1 MTMSAPLLRSLFARL
16 SLTSPAFPSISRPAV
31 CGMLPSI
38 THLTTIAATTSYS
51 SSSSRSPWHQ
61 SRSFHITTP
70 RSKSVVPA
78 KGSKKQK
85 KGKKRRRGG
94 EAPDPRIMNLKASM
108 PRVVPSPLRF
118 ARNRALRHWTIHRAW
133 MLFQRKERERQ
144 AHELERMYQS
154 MHNACEELRNTSGP
168 GTREEGYLYR
178 VAMEKH
184 GMYGHNAVPIEY
196 ARPQTETPA
205 RQAWNHEWTR

>member
-1 MTMSAPLLRSLFARL
+1 MSAPMFRSLFARL
-16 SLTSPAFPSISRPAV
+16 SLTSPP
-31 CGMLPSI
+31 
-38 THLTTIAATTSYS
+38 LTRATTRSMSPTIAYITTSATNTPS
-51 SSSSRSPWHQ
+51 STSPPTPWRQ
-61 SRSFHITTP
+61 SRSFHITAAQ
-70 RSKSVVPA
+70 SKSVVPA

-85 KGKKRRRGG
+85 KKKKKKGKKGRDDG
-94 EAPDPRIMNLKASM
+94 PDPRIVNLKTSM
-108 PRVVPSPLRF
+108 PRTVPSPLRF

-133 MLFQRKERERQ
+133 LLFQRKERVRRE
-144 AHELERMYQS
+144 HELEKMYQS
-154 MHNACEELRNTSGP
+154 MHNACEELRSTSGP

-205 RQAWNHEWTR
+205 RQAWNHEWTRS

>member
-1 MTMSAPLLRSLFARL
+1 MSVPTFSSLFARL
-16 SLTSPAFPSISRPAV
+16 SLLSSAPASFSATTVGTPSVIRSPATAITSTLLAPLFSRQWP
-31 CGMLPSI
+31 
-38 THLTTIAATTSYS
+38 
-51 SSSSRSPWHQ
+51 Q
-61 SRSFHITTP
+61 SRSFHATGAQE
-70 RSKSVVPA
+70 KSVVPA
-78 KGSKKQK
+78 KGGQNTRKRG
-85 KGKKRRRGG
+85 KGKNVTG
-94 EAPDPRIMNLKASM
+94 PDPRIVTLKAAM
-108 PRVVPSPLRF
+108 PRKVPAPLRF

-133 MLFQRKERERQ
+133 LLYQRKERDRQ

-168 GTREEGYLYR
+168 GTRDEGYLYR

-184 GMYGHNAVPIEY
+184 GAYGHNGIPIEY

>member
-1 MTMSAPLLRSLFARL
+1 MSTPTLRSLFARL
-16 SLTSPAFPSISRPAV
+16 SLDSSTRPISRATALNLSPAPSSLV
-31 CGMLPSI
+31 CSASLPS
-38 THLTTIAATTSYS
+38 TQC
-51 SSSSRSPWHQ
+51 HQ
-61 SRSFHITTP
+61 SRAFHISPP
-70 RSKSVVPA
+70 REAKSVVPA
-78 KGSKKQK
+78 KGSKKPSRR
-85 KGKKRRRGG
+85 KGKGGG
-94 EAPDPRIMNLKASM
+94 EGPDPRIVNLKSSM
-108 PRVVPSPLRF
+108 PRAVPAPLRF

-133 MLFQRKERERQ
+133 LLFQRKERDRQ

-184 GMYGHNAVPIEY
+184 GVYGHNAMPIEY

>member
-1 MTMSAPLLRSLFARL
+1 MSTPTFRSLFARL
-16 SLTSPAFPSISRPAV
+16 SLTSSVSPSMSRMSAFSVTPAIST
-31 CGMLPSI
+31 LP
-38 THLTTIAATTSYS
+38 TTVADTTLVPS
-51 SSSSRSPWHQ
+51 SSTQWHQ
-61 SRSFHITTP
+61 SRSFHMTSAQA
-70 RSKSVVPA
+70 RSVVPA
-78 KGSKKQK
+78 KGGKKQQK
-85 KGKKRRRGG
+85 KKRKGKGTEG
-94 EAPDPRIMNLKASM
+94 PDPRIVNLKSSM
-108 PRVVPSPLRF
+108 SRAVPAPLRF

-133 MLFQRKERERQ
+133 MLYQRKERERQ

-184 GMYGHNAVPIEY
+184 GLYGHNAVPIEY

>member
-1 MTMSAPLLRSLFARL
+1 MSTPTFRSLFARL
-16 SLTSPAFPSISRPAV
+16 SITSSASPILRATTFGVSPAISPFITSISP
-31 CGMLPSI
+31 
-38 THLTTIAATTSYS
+38 LTS
-51 SSSSRSPWHQ
+51 SSSTQWRQ
-61 SRSFHITTP
+61 SRSFHMTAAQA
-70 RSKSVVPA
+70 KSVVPA
-78 KGSKKQK
+78 KGSKKPGK
-85 KGKKRRRGG
+85 KSKRKGKG
-94 EAPDPRIMNLKASM
+94 EEPDPRIANLKASM
-108 PRVVPSPLRF
+108 PRTVPSPLRF

-133 MLFQRKERERQ
+133 LLYQRKERERQ

-154 MHNACEELRNTSGP
+154 MRNACEELRNTSGP